1 MIIIEKDDKMEKLE
15 LNISD
20 NLIKLAK
27 AIQSCGGTLYIVG
40 GYVRNAYLNLA
51 NTDLDICG
59 DLKYDTVL
67 EIAQS
72 LGYDAHIVNKK
83 LGTVLI
89 KVNDEEYEYTTF
101 RKENYSKGG
110 MHSPDDVEFVS
121 DIKLDASRRDFTANC
136 LYFNI
141 LSKEVIDVYGGIN
154 DINNHV
160 LRCIKTPEEVFESD
174 GLRILRLIRIASEL
188 GFAIDKQT
196 KKSAKEYAYQLR
208 DITAERVLKEL
219 KKIVV
224 SDFKYDS
231 TKLSENFLDNFNYI
245 NIFQYILNSNFANF
259 QIGKRY
265 RTNFF
270 ALPKNF
276 RYIGF
281 CILFLANYFNFKY
294 VNPQQVIW
302 AVNTYFGPSGL
313 KESSKNLQ
321 TIITTYNLFQEVVFT
336 GKKSYRRLI
345 MNFYNADSEIKK
357 FLESFIPNE
366 YAWLKQDVAI
376 LRKRNVP
383 LCLEEL
389 NISNMELIDEAKIN
403 KHITTKIKSKLLIDC
418 LEEEI
423 SNTHDTLIAEAKYLN
438 IRIMQNLK

>member
-27 AIQSCGGTLYIVG
+27 AIQSYGGTLYIVG

-321 TIITTYNLFQEVVFT
+321 TIITTYNLFQEVVFI

-366 YAWLKQDVAI
+366 YSWLKQDVTI